1 MIATPSERLAMT
13 TGIKNIIW
21 EDNGMYPN
29 NFHYT
34 KDHEWVAVNGDTAT
48 VGITDYAQ
56 NHLGDVVYIELPA
69 VGKHLDVHQTIGSIE
84 SVKAVSEVFSP
95 VSGEVVEAN
104 IELNNSPEAVNQD
117 PYSKGWIIRLKM
129 KNKGDLQ
136 ALMSAADYEKYLEG
150 LEA

>member
-1 MIATPSERLAMT
+1 
-13 TGIKNIIW
+13 
-21 EDNGMYPN
+21 MYPN
-29 NFHYT
+29 NYHYT

-104 IELNNSPEAVNQD
+104 IELNNSPEVVNQD
-117 PYSKGWIIRLKM
+117 PHGKGWIIRLKM